1 MGDSHS
7 QPLVPE
13 INQSVTEGVS
23 SRPEQ
28 DNGVHPMVGKRPK
41 DESTVRPL
49 PARRYWSRYLI
60 HLTIGFI
67 IGLLIGSVIQLYVD
81 MPGWSVV
88 GAVAGF
94 MGGIVVFMLRRDT

>member
-1 MGDSHS
+1 MGDSQN

-13 INQSVTEGVS
+13 NGQPVTSDVS
-23 SRPEQ
+23 GRSEQ
-28 DNGVHPMVGKRPK
+28 EKVADPMVAQPAKEPVGVPR
-41 DESTVRPL
+41 L
-49 PARRYWSRYLI
+49 PARRYWARYLI
-60 HLTIGFI
+60 HLTVGFI
-67 IGLLIGSVIQLYVD
+67 VGRFIGSIIQLYVD

>member
-1 MGDSHS
+1 MGDSQNQPFVPENGQSVSKGVSRHPS
-7 QPLVPE
+7 QEKQANPIVAHQAETPPNAPLVP
-13 INQSVTEGVS
+13 T
-23 SRPEQ
+23 
-28 DNGVHPMVGKRPK
+28 
-41 DESTVRPL
+41 
-49 PARRYWSRYLI
+49 RRYWARYLI

-67 IGLLIGSVIQLYVD
+67 VGLLIGSVIQLYVD

>member
-1 MGDSHS
+1 MGDSQI
-7 QPLVPE
+7 QPLVPS
-13 INQSVTEGVS
+13 NGQSVPLGVS

-28 DNGVHPMVGKRPK
+28 ENAADSMVARPVKEPVGVPR
-41 DESTVRPL
+41 L
-49 PARRYWSRYLI
+49 PARRYWARYLI
-60 HLTIGFI
+60 HLTVGFI
-67 IGLLIGSVIQLYVD
+67 IGLFVGSVIQLYVD